1 MFVRSVRRGSDRRP
15 SKGASKRGKKEAVP
29 AREPLRQHHLD
40 LIGLGCVLLGIYLV
54 FVLYFG
60 WNGGR
65 LGSGISDGLKYMFG
79 LVAYVAPLALFGAAA
94 VAIFRPAMPTT
105 RPVRTGSALLLAGLL
120 LAFAGGTFAVAGGRP
135 GRVTSFD
142 PGWFP
147 DHGGV
152 IGESLY
158 WVFATALQS
167 FGAHLVAVFAI
178 LAGLLLL
185 TGTTVATVLGRGG
198 KAIKQAG
205 VTSAEKTRTFAR
217 TAILHDG
224 KQQDEFDPIPV
235 GEEPTVTV
243 GSPATDEMEVPNR
256 KETRRSPFEVDI
268 WEGGEPTISGKTERL
283 EPIEIFAGAGAAA
296 AIGEPEAPAADPGS
310 GGGGGPDLGDGP
322 GGDEAEIFSDDFE
335 AELTQL
341 EEEFDEVADEPDEE
355 QTAERELP
363 GKEAGEEQLELTPMG
378 EKRGATMSEEVSYK
392 APPVRVL
399 ENSEKYGGP
408 DPAEQKELARKLVET
423 LGHFGVEAQIV
434 GVVTGPHVSRFEL
447 QLAPGTK
454 VKKVSELAN
463 DLAYALA
470 STDIRILAP
479 IPGKQAVGVE
489 VPNASRNMVRLGDI
503 YARPKEKD
511 SPLTAWL
518 GKGIDGK
525 AVSTDLAKMPH
536 VLIAGTTG
544 SGKSGCVNAVL
555 SSILMSSSPNDVR
568 LVLVDPKQVE
578 LNHYEA
584 VPHLLTPV
592 VTNPKLAA
600 NVLNNL
606 IAEMETRYGLMK
618 RARAR
623 NIADYNKAMAKEGQP
638 RLPYILCVIDELA
651 DLMMVAPADVEASII
666 RLAQKSRA
674 TGIHLLLATQRPS
687 TDIITGTIKVNIPSR
702 IAFAV
707 SSQTDSRVI
716 LDQGGAES
724 LLGQGD
730 MLFRGPGTSKLARI
744 QGAFVTE
751 EEIARITDFWS
762 AQGEPEFEQEL
773 LNEREPAKEE
783 SAEGDFDPDQDDL
796 LDEAIQ
802 LVVDTETASVSML
815 QRRLRVGYTRA
826 GRLID
831 MLERRGVISGYE
843 GSKPRQVLITAAD
856 LPRVLG
862 GGDAAAAEDADDGG
876 DGTAELEVPA
886 EALERSENS
895 EGPGEPP
902 AN

>member
-1 MFVRSVRRGSDRRP
+1 MLV
-15 SKGASKRGKKEAVP
+15 
-29 AREPLRQHHLD
+29 
-40 LIGLGCVLLGIYLV
+40 GIYLV

-65 LGSGISDGLKYMFG
+65 LGEGLSDGLQYVIG
-79 LVAYVAPLALFGAAA
+79 LGAYLVPPALFAAGAIAT
-94 VAIFRPAMPTT
+94 FRPSLPST
-105 RPVRTGSALLLAGLL
+105 RPLRAGAGLL
-120 LAFAGGTFAVAGGRP
+120 AAGMLLALAGGTGGLGGARP
-135 GRVTSFD
+135 DRIAWFD

-152 IGESLY
+152 VGESMY
-158 WVFATALQS
+158 WLLATLLQP

-185 TGTTVATVLGRGG
+185 TGTTISAVLTRSGS
-198 KAIKQAG
+198 AIRKAG
-205 VTSAEKTRTFAR
+205 VTSADATRRLAR
-217 TAILHDG
+217 EGILPEAAESDAAAGDVVEAYESLDLNEADG
-224 KQQDEFDPIPV
+224 AA
-235 GEEPTVTV
+235 PTVV
-243 GSPATDEMEVPNR
+243 IGGEDRSQATDEIPLPGR
-256 KETRRSPFEVDI
+256 ARSPVEVDI
-268 WEGGEPTISGKTERL
+268 WAEAGDEPTVSDRTERL
-283 EPIEIFAGAGAAA
+283 EPIEIFAGSGAASSV
-296 AIGEPEAPAADPGS
+296 ADPVAPETDRADGWDADGEGS
-310 GGGGGPDLGDGP
+310 DGGGGSFTDDLDEELSDLEREFDQPDDDPEIPEVELERDPTMDEPLVPGPDP
-322 GGDEAEIFSDDFE
+322 VPA
-335 AELTQL
+335 
-341 EEEFDEVADEPDEE
+341 
-355 QTAERELP
+355 
-363 GKEAGEEQLELTPMG
+363 AGAKDAEQLELTPMG
-378 EKRGATMSEEVSYK
+378 QKRGATMTEDEVVYSTPSPK
-392 APPVRVL
+392 VL
-399 ENSEKYGGP
+399 DRSEKGSGP
-408 DPAEQKELARKLVET
+408 DPVEQKELARKLVET
-423 LGHFGVEAQIV
+423 LGHFGVEAKIV

-489 VPNASRNMVRLGDI
+489 VPNSSRKMVRLGDI
-503 YARPKEKD
+503 YSDPPAKA
-511 SPLTAWL
+511 SPLMAWL

-525 AVSTDLAKMPH
+525 PVSADLATMPH
-536 VLIAGTTG
+536 VLVAGTTG

-555 SSILMSSSPNDVR
+555 SSILMHSTPNDVR

-606 IAEMETRYGLMK
+606 IVEMETRYGLMK
-618 RARAR
+618 KARAR
-623 NIADYNKAMAKEGQP
+623 NIADYNAVMAKEGEP
-638 RLPYILCVIDELA
+638 RLPHILCVIDELA
-651 DLMMVAPADVEASII
+651 DLMMVAPADVESSII

-744 QGAFVTE
+744 QGAFVDE
-751 EEIARITDFWS
+751 DEIARITDHWS
-762 AQGEPEFEQEL
+762 AQGEPDFEQEL
-773 LNEREPAKEE
+773 LSEREPVKEE
-783 SAEGDFDPDQDDL
+783 ASESDFDPDQDDL

-802 LVVDTETASVSML
+802 MVVDTETASVSMI

-826 GRLID
+826 GRIID

-862 GGDAAAAEDADDGG
+862 AGGEPEEEDGPEVEA
-876 DGTAELEVPA
+876 GTAESPAVAADPA
-886 EALERSENS
+886 EPA
-895 EGPGEPP
+895 PGRGDI
-902 AN
+902 A